1 VRFSVLCWAILS
13 DPVPKTDEDFLFAAS
28 PPYEMTSRDLI
39 D

>member
-1 VRFSVLCWAILS
+1 LG
-13 DPVPKTDEDFLFAAS
+13 DPRRHDNKTDEDFLFAAS